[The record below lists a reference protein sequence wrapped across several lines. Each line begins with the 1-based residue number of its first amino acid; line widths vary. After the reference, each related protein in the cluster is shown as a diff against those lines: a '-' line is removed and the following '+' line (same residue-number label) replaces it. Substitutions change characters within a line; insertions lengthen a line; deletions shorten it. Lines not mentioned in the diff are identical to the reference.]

1 MINRII
7 TTIILIA
14 AALSV
19 SSCQDEPDLAKDAK
33 TVDVYYNTRIDGM
46 EDIYIYINEH
56 FFESAFDRW
65 IFKDLDTDASL
76 TLPVVEEGSDRA
88 MIFSGHYYQFT
99 ESCKWSII
107 DNENVYL
114 CGSKYYGVYVDS
126 FVYGKNKNR
135 IGVRLKY
142 VENIATIPGMLKSDS
157 TIELSLKHG
166 KGSSVSYTFDKDFI
180 VGQDYSVTDLN
191 FSHVAKYISAK
202 AEGNKVTI
210 TNNSEMGGQ
219 VQVRIGIRKGNI
231 GSFILFKL
239 RVN

>member
-14 AALSV
+14 AALTF
-19 SSCQDEPDLAKDAK
+19 SSCQDEPDIAKDVK
-33 TVDVYYNTRIDGM
+33 TVDVYYNTRIEGM
-46 EDIYIYINEH
+46 EDIYIYVSEN
-56 FFESAFDRW
+56 FFEAFDSW
-65 IFKDLDTDASL
+65 IFKDLGTGASL
-76 TLPVVEEGSDRA
+76 TLPVVEEGSDKA
-88 MIFSGHYYQFT
+88 TIISGHYYQFT

-126 FVYGKNKNR
+126 YMYGKHNNR

-142 VENIATIPGMLKSDS
+142 VENISTVPGMLKSDS
-157 TIELSLKHG
+157 TIELSMKHG

-180 VGQDYSVTDLN
+180 VGQDYRVTDLN
-191 FSHVAKYISAK
+191 FSHVAKYISVK
-202 AEGNKVTI
+202 ADGNKVTI

-219 VQVRIGIRKGNI
+219 VQVRIGVRKGNI